1 MNYIKVLLVGALC
14 TLFASCN
21 EDVYVATVTIEDP
34 IITDFEPK
42 SGEVG
47 TEVTIYGENL
57 HIIKSVTIGGGDAP
71 IIYRISENQLVVEV
85 STDTRSGE
93 IEVINNFDTVAT
105 FNESTFEVTYPQN
118 IATPTVDYP
127 STENAP
133 IEGTSDAEDGHW
145 GESGQM
151 LVFEGSDLHF
161 IDEVQFVVT
170 EDGVE
175 TPYVGTMITQRED
188 EIVAEIPLL
197 DVSSDV
203 SLRLTYFNGTSDPYV
218 DMGTFHV
225 IVIVPTI
232 TDINL
237 GGVLTPID
245 DITDAI
251 TLEKYSSSTEGM
263 TSVTLIGFNMN
274 LFNSFTVVS
283 EDDET
288 NFITLRIITQ
298 SSTSVLLDVA
308 TNFFEESFEGTL
320 CGVYN
325 TDKTLESIVDVKLV
339 ADPSEPRFTITK
351 GLKMSG
357 RSDTSGGEDK
367 AFLDF
372 EKAIVYSACQVY
384 DVQADID
391 VMFYDQTGYL
401 QLYNASSTT
410 STLKNYKCD
419 GTSLTTTW
427 ADWAS
432 FWANTTQFRTLDQS
446 GDSTGHVELIEAYK
460 AIGTDAATIVEFNAA
475 YIEETLGIS
484 TPSTNSPK
492 IYESVDTA
500 YNSGTACPY
509 NDNKYLL
516 VYSSTSEKYGLI
528 ELQSMV
534 IDSSSGMGQ
543 SVTFDL
549 LWSL

>member
-21 EDVYVATVTIEDP
+21 KDVYVATVTVEDP

-57 HIIKSVTIGGGDAP
+57 HIIKSVTIGGGEAP

-93 IEVINNFDTVAT
+93 IVVVNNFDTVAT
-105 FNESTFEVTYPQN
+105 FNESTFEVTYPQS
-118 IATPTVDYP
+118 ISAPTVDYP
-127 STENAP
+127 TTENAP
-133 IEGTSDAEDGHW
+133 LDGVSDAEDGHW
-145 GESGQM
+145 GELGQM

-175 TPYVGTMITQRED
+175 TPYAGTMITQRED
-188 EIVAEIPLL
+188 EIVVEIPLL

-203 SLRLTYFNGTSDPYV
+203 SLRLTYFNGTSDTYV
-218 DMGTFHV
+218 DMGTFYV

-237 GGVLTPID
+237 GGVLTPIE
-245 DITDAI
+245 DISDAI

-274 LFNSFTVVS
+274 LFNSFTVVN
-283 EDDET
+283 EDDEEDY
-288 NFITLRIITQ
+288 IKLRIITQ
-298 SSTSVLLDVA
+298 SSTAVLLDIA
-308 TNFFEESFEGTL
+308 TNFFEESFEGVL

-325 TDKTLESIVDVKLV
+325 SDKTMEDIVDVKLV
-339 ADPSEPRFTITK
+339 ADPTEPRFTITT
-351 GLKMSG
+351 GITMSG
-357 RSDTSGGEDK
+357 RSDKSGGEDK

-427 ADWAS
+427 SDWES

-446 GDSTGHVELIEAYK
+446 GDSTGHV
-460 AIGTDAATIVEFNAA
+460 
-475 YIEETLGIS
+475 
-484 TPSTNSPK
+484 
-492 IYESVDTA
+492 
-500 YNSGTACPY
+500 
-509 NDNKYLL
+509 
-516 VYSSTSEKYGLI
+516 
-528 ELQSMV
+528 
-534 IDSSSGMGQ
+534 
-543 SVTFDL
+543 
-549 LWSL
+549 